1 MIIISKGFFLIA
13 AVTVLI
19 FSTTGISYE
28 QMLFANDDEEDGA
41 CIDYQPVE
49 NTITIVCDASFL
61 DVVDTVNDQ
70 SVLEELGDGEY
81 LLNAN
86 LQIVDGVTF
95 EMSSDVGLQY
105 LKIAGTN
112 GIIVHGRIQIDG
124 IKITSWDASANDVVQ
139 QDINGSIG
147 RAYIQFAASEGSE
160 ILNSEFA
167 YLGYQEPG
175 QRGFDLFGDGGI
187 SHDMEIRGSKFHHMW
202 RGFYSTGAYNITI
215 DGNEYHH
222 NINYGVDPHSGTHDM
237 NITNNWLHHNPIGVI
252 CSNDCYNIMIEGNE
266 IHHNTKAGIFFS
278 RNMQDSIARNN
289 HIYNSSTGIIVSES
303 SDNQIY
309 DNTIEA
315 ATSEGVLL
323 SNSEVPDDGFTEG
336 NIVYNSSISDSSEGI
351 RATRSHNNILENIT
365 FSDIESSEYRLS
377 GNSSMVI
384 RGQDFDNA
392 LITAAE
398 EQEEEDDGEEEE
410 GSATRN
416 LVEIVDSGTIEVVEV
431 NDGGGEDDDGD
442 DSDDDEDEEGNDY
455 DTDNAPYRK
464 RLSDGDSIRVNS

>member
-1 MIIISKGFFLIA
+1 MIIFDAGLATATGLLLFS
-13 AVTVLI
+13 VTV
-19 FSTTGISYE
+19 ISN
-28 QMLFANDDEEDGA
+28 QQLQFADAGAAAAA

-222 NINYGVDPHSGTHDM
+222 NINYGVDPHSGTHNM
-237 NITNNWLHHNPIGVI
+237 NITNNWLHHNPIGMI

-323 SNSEVPDDGFTEG
+323 FNPIEPVDGLTE
-336 NIVYNSSISDSSEGI
+336 NNLIHNNTISDSSNGI
-351 RATRSHNNILENIT
+351 NATRSHDNILGDNT
-365 FSDIESSEYRLS
+365 FSNMRSSEYHLS
-377 GNSSMVI
+377 RNSSI
-384 RGQDFDNA
+384 KIIEQDFDNA
-392 LITAAE
+392 SITAGRGLPTGNIVE
-398 EQEEEDDGEEEE
+398 IVYSGIIEVREVNDREEDDNNDQGVNEEKYYYHN
-410 GSATRN
+410 T
-416 LVEIVDSGTIEVVEV
+416 DSK
-431 NDGGGEDDDGD
+431 
-442 DSDDDEDEEGNDY
+442 
-455 DTDNAPYRK
+455 AYRK
-464 RLSDGDSIRVNS
+464 VLSGGDSIIVNS